1 VDTST
6 LARPVESKPGLAFQ
20 LRGTMQ
26 TVLCLRLLDLNAPD
40 LFDKLLEKVAHA
52 PDFFHNAP
60 LVIDVAGVV
69 DDPPDVLGGLIERL
83 RQMRLVPVGIRNG
96 SSAWQDAA
104 TELGLA
110 IFAGGADDAS
120 SRAAASK
127 PAPKEA
133 PARRQPSPPAAST
146 LLIQAPVRGGQQI
159 VNQGDIIVSAPVSPG
174 AELAATGHIHI
185 YGPLR
190 GRVFAGTDGDESA
203 MIFCDSLNAELI
215 SIAGVHLVNEEL
227 DAQLLGRRCR
237 ISLRD
242 QQLQVQPLD

>member
-1 VDTST
+1 METST

-26 TVLCLRLLDLNAPD
+26 TVLCLRVLDLKASD
-40 LFDKLLEKVAHA
+40 FFDKLLEKVAHA

-60 LVIDVAGVV
+60 LVIDVAGVA
-69 DDPPDVLGGLIERL
+69 DEDPDALDGLIERL
-83 RQMRLVPVGIRNG
+83 RQMRLVPVGIQNG
-96 SSAWQDAA
+96 ESNWQDKAV
-104 TELGLA
+104 ELGLA
-110 IFAGGADDAS
+110 IFAGGTDN
-120 SRAAASK
+120 AANR
-127 PAPKEA
+127 PAPREA
-133 PARRQPSPPAAST
+133 APPPPRQPEPPAATT
-146 LLIQAPVRGGQQI
+146 LLIKLPVRGGQQI
-159 VNQGDIIVSAPVSPG
+159 VNQGDIVVSAAVSPG

-190 GRVFAGTDGDESA
+190 GRVFAGTDGDENA
-203 MIFCDSLNAELI
+203 MIFCDNLNAELI